1 MVREDVKE
9 TIKNQVRYLPIH
21 NSIKK
26 LSLFGSYLNGTAKL
40 DSDIDLLIE
49 LKPEA
54 EIGYFGLVQ
63 IQNALEKQLQKKV
76 DLVTPNS
83 LSKYFQK
90 EVLSVAEKIY
100 EN

>member
-54 EIGYFGLVQ
+54 KIGYFGLVK